1 LPLWV
6 SGGIGLA
13 MLLRCLGEARR
24 WPLPS
29 SGFCGILALCLLAG
43 IYLQFRTVLGRDA
56 GTAFMA
62 GLLAIKFFELR
73 APRDVALIIFSSFFV
88 VISSL
93 LYSQAIELFIYCL
106 IMMWVLTALLLRIS
120 MGDLPDNR
128 LLRMLRGSALFFVQA
143 LPLAI
148 FLFFFFPRYQGV
160 LQLDMDDTSIGLTS
174 KVEPGSISRLSDDDS
189 IAMTVKFT
197 GGNLPT
203 TDTMYWRAL
212 VLWNYQKG
220 AWTPGDFSFAP
231 RDQALALPKAAVHS
245 STVEQEI
252 TIWPHFNNWL
262 FALDYP
268 VTTAETEDGSQG
280 WSEAAY
286 GGVLQLTQ
294 GRIIK
299 SKERYTVTSAL
310 NLAPQE
316 LSAPMRIAALRLPNE
331 KGDQIDPRV
340 RALATELQKGCATED
355 DYILAVLHYFRKQGF
370 VYTDSPGP
378 GGRDALAVLMRL
390 GNVPARMVV
399 GYYGAQFNPYTSLYI
414 VKQADAHSWDEVW
427 IQSEK
432 KWRRIDPTS
441 VISGSNNMTTASA
454 GRNNDAEDESLSMEV
469 AHHRVTL
476 VSSAYLPNWLR
487 RGMLEVELRR
497 QEVEADWNDWVFSY
511 DPQAQSRLAQFLG
524 LRGEARYVLAGSCI
538 LALAVS
544 ALVMGFAMR
553 RRESVP
559 PVENFYC
566 KFCRS
571 MAQRGLPRETWE
583 GPLAYTG
590 RVAEVY
596 PDQRRAIEEAGQ
608 IVASSRYAPSPTS
621 PSREEL
627 KSLLLLITAGP
638 TKSPRAYDRS

>member
-1 LPLWV
+1 MWRSPFFKSARATVPTRPSLMLFYCLVGAFLLTLVPHIQQLPLWV

-212 VLWNYQKG
+212 VLWNFHRRTGNY
-220 AWTPGDFSFAP
+220 D
-231 RDQALALPKAAVHS
+231 
-245 STVEQEI
+245 
-252 TIWPHFNNWL
+252 
-262 FALDYP
+262 
-268 VTTAETEDGSQG
+268 
-280 WSEAAY
+280 
-286 GGVLQLTQ
+286 
-294 GRIIK
+294 
-299 SKERYTVTSAL
+299 
-310 NLAPQE
+310 LAPLQQLAFRPR
-316 LSAPMRIAALRLPNE
+316 LSRYHRR
-331 KGDQIDPRV
+331 D
-340 RALATELQKGCATED
+340 
-355 DYILAVLHYFRKQGF
+355 
-370 VYTDSPGP
+370 
-378 GGRDALAVLMRL
+378 GGRFPRL
-390 GNVPARMVV
+390 V
-399 GYYGAQFNPYTSLYI
+399 
-414 VKQADAHSWDEVW
+414 
-427 IQSEK
+427 
-432 KWRRIDPTS
+432 
-441 VISGSNNMTTASA
+441 
-454 GRNNDAEDESLSMEV
+454 
-469 AHHRVTL
+469 
-476 VSSAYLPNWLR
+476 
-487 RGMLEVELRR
+487 
-497 QEVEADWNDWVFSY
+497 
-511 DPQAQSRLAQFLG
+511 
-524 LRGEARYVLAGSCI
+524 
-538 LALAVS
+538 
-544 ALVMGFAMR
+544 
-553 RRESVP
+553 
-559 PVENFYC
+559 
-566 KFCRS
+566 
-571 MAQRGLPRETWE
+571 
-583 GPLAYTG
+583 
-590 RVAEVY
+590 
-596 PDQRRAIEEAGQ
+596 
-608 IVASSRYAPSPTS
+608 
-621 PSREEL
+621 
-627 KSLLLLITAGP
+627 
-638 TKSPRAYDRS
+638 